1 MILRNIIFIRNFIEI
16 LSAMKTKLT
25 LNIDDAVIEKVKAV
39 SKKRKISISAMVE
52 NYFESILDLQIRKK
66 TEQKSFTQRFRKLT
80 RAVTIS
86 DKELESM
93 RYEHI
98 KTKHGPK
105 NIS

>member
-1 MILRNIIFIRNFIEI
+1 MLRNINFIRNFNKIH
-16 LSAMKTKLT
+16 LAMKTKLT

-52 NYFESILDLQIRKK
+52 NYFESILDLQTRKK
-66 TEQKSFTQRFRKLT
+66 TEQESFTQRFRKLT
-80 RAVTIS
+80 RSITVS
-86 DKELESM
+86 DKELETM

-105 NIS
+105 NIP